1 MGMDEAPVRWRFCKD
16 IIGVNKVGERYIVT
30 NFSGGI
36 VEYEYWRCY
45 QQQLFTKVLQ
55 NIFGEYI

>member
-1 MGMDEAPVRWRFCKD
+1 MGTEEAPFRCRFCKD
-16 IIGVNKVGERYIVT
+16 IIEVNKVGERYIIT

-36 VEYEYWRCY
+36 AEYEHWRCY